1 VPRPTST
8 VGSAEAERKRTLL
21 LDAAAAEAVV
31 ASSPATVRWLLCG
44 RGRPVSTTGPD
55 ADYTVVLTRERA
67 AVLHP
72 DIESS
77 RVEAEE
83 RFVELGFET
92 VAFPWHEGR
101 ERALRE
107 ALGRAR
113 PVTGD
118 ELEAAA
124 APLRRRLGEE
134 ELRRYRGAGAD
145 AAEAMVETLAALSE
159 DRTELEAA
167 SELAWRLRRRGF
179 TTPVLLAAGE
189 ERQGVHRHP
198 LPTSAALGRHALL
211 AATAERH
218 GLHVSLTRIVAF
230 GRAPEELVELC
241 RRAAAV
247 DAVALRGSRPGRTL
261 GDVFGDLEAAYA
273 AEGSP
278 AEWRHHH
285 QGGLTGYLGR
295 EVFAVP
301 HELTPIPASA
311 AVAWNP
317 SFTGGAKSE
326 DTALVT
332 DDGVEVVTRTPELP
346 EWTFGGL
353 SRPAVVELGRG

>member
-1 VPRPTST
+1 MQRPTLT

-44 RGRPVSTTGPD
+44 RGRPVSTTGPE

-83 RFVELGFET
+83 HLDELGFET
-92 VAFPWHEGR
+92 VAFPWHEGS
-101 ERALRE
+101 ERTMRGLLAD
-107 ALGRAR
+107 AR
-113 PVTGD
+113 PVAGT

-124 APLRRRLGEE
+124 APLRRQLEKE
-134 ELRRYRGAGAD
+134 ELGRYRAAGAD
-145 AAEAMVETLAALSE
+145 AAEAMVETLAALSPGQ
-159 DRTELEAA
+159 TEEEAA
-167 SELAWRLRRRGF
+167 AELGSRLRNRGF

-198 LPTSAALGRHALL
+198 LPTGATLGRHALL

-230 GRAPEELVELC
+230 GPAPGELVELC
-241 RRAAAV
+241 RRTAAV
-247 DAVALRGSRPGRTL
+247 DAAALRGSRPGRTL
-261 GDVFGDLEAAYA
+261 GEVFAELEAAYA
-273 AEGSP
+273 AEGFP
-278 AEWRHHH
+278 GEWRRHH

-301 HELTPIPASA
+301 GEHTPIPASA

-317 SFTGGAKSE
+317 SLTGGAKSE
-326 DTALVT
+326 DTALVAGH
-332 DDGVEVVTRTPELP
+332 GVEVVTRTPELP
-346 EWTFGGL
+346 EWTIDGL
-353 SRPAVVELGRG
+353 SRPAIVEL

>member
-1 VPRPTST
+1 VQRPTST
-8 VGSAEAERKRTLL
+8 VSSAEAERKRTLL

-83 RFVELGFET
+83 RLDELGFEAVT
-92 VAFPWHEGR
+92 FPWYEGR
-101 ERALRE
+101 EPALRDL
-107 ALGRAR
+107 LGDAR
-113 PVTGD
+113 PLAGA

-124 APLRRRLGEE
+124 APLRQRLGDE
-134 ELRRYRGAGAD
+134 ELDRYRAAGAD
-145 AAEAMVETLAALSE
+145 AAEAMAETLAALSPR
-159 DRTELEAA
+159 RTELEAA
-167 SELAWRLRRRGF
+167 AELGSRLRSRGF

-198 LPTSAALGRHALL
+198 LPTGATLGRHALL

-230 GRAPEELVELC
+230 GAAPAELVELC
-241 RRAAAV
+241 RRTAAV
-247 DAVALRGSRPGRTL
+247 DAVALHGSRPGRTL
-261 GDVFGDLEAAYA
+261 GEVFAELEAAYA
-273 AEGSP
+273 AEGFP
-278 AEWRHHH
+278 GEWRRHH

-301 HELTPIPASA
+301 GEGTPIPAA
-311 AVAWNP
+311 GAVAWNP
-317 SFTGGAKSE
+317 SLTGGAKSE
-326 DTALVT
+326 DTALVSG
-332 DDGVEVVTRTPELP
+332 DGVEIVTRTPELP
-346 EWTFGGL
+346 EWTVDGL
-353 SRPAVVELGRG
+353 ARPAIVES

>member
-1 VPRPTST
+1 MPRPTST
-8 VGSAEAERKRTLL
+8 VSSAEAERKRTLL

-44 RGRPVSTTGPD
+44 RGRPVSTTGPH

-83 RFVELGFET
+83 RFDELGFET
-92 VAFPWHEGR
+92 IAFPWHEGS
-101 ERALRE
+101 ERALRA
-107 ALGRAR
+107 ALAGAR
-113 PVTGD
+113 PDAGD

-124 APLRRRLGEE
+124 ATLRRQLGEE
-134 ELRRYRGAGAD
+134 ELRRYRTAGAD

-159 DRTELEAA
+159 DGTELEAA
-167 SELAWRLRRRGF
+167 SELGSRLRRRGF
-179 TTPVLLAAGE
+179 TTPVLLAAGQ

-198 LPTSAALGRHALL
+198 LPTGATLGRHALL

-218 GLHVSLTRIVAF
+218 GLHVSLTRIVSF
-230 GRAPEELVELC
+230 GRAPQELVELC
-241 RRAAAV
+241 RAAAAV

-261 GDVFGDLEAAYA
+261 GDVFEDLEAAYA
-273 AEGSP
+273 AEGFP
-278 AEWRHHH
+278 AEWRRHH

-295 EVFAVP
+295 EAFAVP
-301 HELTPIPASA
+301 GGPTLIPSSA

-317 SFTGGAKSE
+317 SLTGGAKSE
-326 DTALVT
+326 DTALVI
-332 DDGVEVVTRTPELP
+332 DDEVEVVTRTPELP
-346 EWTFGGL
+346 EWRFGGL
-353 SRPAVVELGRG
+353 SRPAVVELSRG